1 MLIILIIL
9 LVAGGLCF
17 AADAFMRT
25 PPAYP
30 RLTPLGLLLWL
41 IAYAIQTLP
50 V

>member
-1 MLIILIIL
+1 MLILLIVL

-30 RLTPLGLLLWL
+30 RLTALGLLLWL